1 MTLLPYLQ
9 ELQSVHDHLRTIERD
24 LTAFPSELER
34 LHKELGDL
42 KKRKGELEKALQDAK
57 GKEGPL
63 TRDLKDAQA
72 LESQARQSVKTTN
85 SKVQYTAA
93 IRELD
98 ARERQVASIQKPL
111 ADLVKRMSDLAAELE
126 RVSLRLAEVQE
137 QFDVLHG
144 VFLSEHE
151 NQVTARGRL
160 QARKLELE
168 ERLPALEL
176 TRFNR
181 LLGARQGKAL
191 TAVDGSTCLGCR
203 TKLRIPLM
211 TQLREQGLVTCES
224 CQRYLHL
231 PAKP

>member
-1 MTLLPYLQ
+1 MTLLADLQ

-24 LTAFPSELER
+24 LTAFPPELDQ
-34 LHKELGDL
+34 LHRELRDL
-42 KKRKGELEKALQDAK
+42 QKRKGELEKALQEAK
-57 GKEGPL
+57 AKEGPQ
-63 TRDLKDAQA
+63 TRDLAEAQTLEA
-72 LESQARQSVKTTN
+72 LARKSVKTTN

-93 IRELD
+93 IRDLD

-111 ADLVKRMSDLAAELE
+111 AELMKRMTDLSSELE
-126 RVSLRLAEVQE
+126 RITLRATDIQA
-137 QFDVLHG
+137 QFDTLHS

-151 NQVTARGRL
+151 NQVTARERL
-160 QARKLELE
+160 QARKAELE
-168 ERLPALEL
+168 GRLPSSDL